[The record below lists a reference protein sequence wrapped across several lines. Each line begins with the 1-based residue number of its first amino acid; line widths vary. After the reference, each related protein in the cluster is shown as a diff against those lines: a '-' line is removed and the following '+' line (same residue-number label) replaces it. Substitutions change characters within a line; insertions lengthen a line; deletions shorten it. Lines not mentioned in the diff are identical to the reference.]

1 MSEDR
6 FGLTGS
12 ERSRTK
18 SHDREAR
25 RGQNLRLLAVVLVVL
40 LVTSGI
46 AFTLVN
52 YAPGHGKGLS
62 SATTQSTLTWPL
74 VLNCQHK
81 DSNMVCVPDGPYC
94 VPPNGAHAWND
105 AKGADGFY
113 GTVDDCPHCSCYC
126 VPACISMIAVYRGIA
141 GIFIVQD
148 QIYDNGK
155 STLGE
160 TLGDGVLQTHGVGM
174 FDGTGGWAKEVQT
187 SFQWSLGI
195 VGYIE
200 HNSSNPLT
208 VPVLAQ
214 YIAFGYPV
222 LWLDRD
228 GWPANQSA
236 SYPSLTYKADLGH
249 AKVIAGWND
258 SDTPLDT
265 SDDMCLIYDPWP
277 EYNDAGILPMDAI
290 QGPGGTFDPYWL
302 PLNDVLNDTNDIFL
316 RDTFAPVPE
325 FHGLLVPILGFMTIA
340 VVLVRWK
347 SKSRQEG

>member
-18 SHDREAR
+18 SHNREAG
-25 RGQNLRLLAVVLVVL
+25 RGQNLRLLAIALVVL

-46 AFTLVN
+46 AFALASYV
-52 YAPGHGKGLS
+52 PEHGRVS
-62 SATTQSTLTWPL
+62 TPSRIESTLTWPL

-81 DSNMVCVPDGPYC
+81 DSIMQCVAPGPVCIPGP
-94 VPPNGAHAWND
+94 HAWND
-105 AKGADGFY
+105 AKGADGIY
-113 GTVDDCPHCSCYC
+113 GTADDCPHCSCYC
-126 VPACISMIAVYRGIA
+126 VPACISMIAVYRGQA
-141 GIFIVQD
+141 GNFIVQD

-160 TLGDGVLQTHGVGM
+160 TLGDGILQTHGVGM

-200 HNSSNPLT
+200 HNSTNPLT

-214 YIAFGYPV
+214 YIALGYPV

-236 SYPSLTYKADLGH
+236 SYPSLTYKADMGH

-277 EYNDAGILPMDAI
+277 EYNDAGILPMNAT

-302 PLNDVLNDTNDIFL
+302 PLDKVLNDTNDIFL
-316 RDTFAPVPE
+316 IDTFPAVPE
-325 FHGLLVPILGFMTIA
+325 FPGLLVPIVGFMTIA

>member
-12 ERSRTK
+12 ERRRLK
-18 SHDREAR
+18 PRDWEAGQKQNR
-25 RGQNLRLLAVVLVVL
+25 RPLAVILFIL
-40 LVTSGI
+40 LLTSGI
-46 AFTLVN
+46 AFALVN
-52 YAPGHGKGLS
+52 YAPGHGKGPS
-62 SATTQSTLTWPL
+62 SATPESTITWPL

-81 DSNMVCVPDGPYC
+81 DSIMQCVAPGPVCIPGS
-94 VPPNGAHAWND
+94 HAWNV
-105 AKGADGFY
+105 AKGADGVY
-113 GTVDDCPHCSCYC
+113 GTADDCPHCSCYC
-126 VPACISMIAVYRGIA
+126 VPACISMIAVYRGQA
-141 GIFIVQD
+141 GNFIVQD

-160 TLGDGVLQTHGVGM
+160 TLGDGILQTHGVGM

-200 HNSSNPLT
+200 HNSTNPLT

-214 YIAFGYPV
+214 YIALAYPV

-236 SYPSLTYKADLGH
+236 SYPSLTYKADMGH

-277 EYNDAGILPMDAI
+277 EYNDAGILPMNAT

-302 PLNDVLNDTNDIFL
+302 PLDKVLNDTNDIFL
-316 RDTFAPVPE
+316 IDTFPAVPE
-325 FHGLLVPILGFMTIA
+325 FPGLLVPIVGFMTIA

-347 SKSRQEG
+347 SKSRQEE